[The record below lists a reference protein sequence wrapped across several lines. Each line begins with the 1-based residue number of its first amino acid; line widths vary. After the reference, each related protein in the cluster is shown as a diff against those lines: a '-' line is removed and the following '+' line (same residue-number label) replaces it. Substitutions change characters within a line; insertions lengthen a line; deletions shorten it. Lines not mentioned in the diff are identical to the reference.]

1 MNCKFY
7 ISLGSSKVEISKSN
21 CIDISD
27 MITNLDDIKLSYVRS
42 DYGGVVRKCGSTITL
57 TGKARNMIVSYY
69 TENKLKSTGAFAVY
83 RINNNWEYDLL
94 FECPIDFST
103 FKYDGY
109 TAQIACLDN
118 SVAAILNLNSATLL

>member
-1 MNCKFY
+1 
-7 ISLGSSKVEISKSN
+7 
-21 CIDISD
+21 

-83 RINNNWEYDLL
+83 RINNNCCLN
-94 FECPIDFST
+94 
-103 FKYDGY
+103 
-109 TAQIACLDN
+109 AQSIFLHSSMMD
-118 SVAAILNLNSATLL
+118 ILHR